1 MWCWWAASAR
11 GRGIVPGRSTRSLE
25 VTDIVPWLT
34 PSKRK
39 HIRMAIAMYG
49 AWAFAWVAYGAVGA
63 GEAQIGA
70 HLALTLT
77 GIPLSFMSWYL
88 PHASMPA
95 IVVAAGLGLLQ
106 WALVT
111 AWLSGTPPVVL
122 ASRKEA
128 KSDL

>member
-1 MWCWWAASAR
+1 M
-11 GRGIVPGRSTRSLE
+11 
-25 VTDIVPWLT
+25 PWLT
-34 PSKRK
+34 PSKRR
-39 HIRMAIAMYG
+39 HIRMAIAIYG
-49 AWAFAWVAYGAVGA
+49 AWAFAWVVYGAFCN

-70 HLALTLT
+70 HLVLTLT
-77 GIPLSFMSWYL
+77 GIPLSFASWYL
-88 PHASMPA
+88 PHASMLA

-122 ASRKEA
+122 SSSKEA